1 VNINHA
7 FTFSQRKEKRKHT
20 FITDL
25 NPANTSLDRPVLPSP
40 FVLFVFFFGKNRP
53 VLRSLHQRACITC
66 SRRAG
71 KKNRL
76 PAKATQWCNANSPI
90 DPLLYEMLDANQVS
104 VRSVCWSLFRTEK
117 AGTVRFSALQNGG
130 ARHAAWS
137 TSFIKKKKKSD
148 FQHSITKL
156 NDIDHPTVKIIW
168 LFEWFWRWFV
178 FFLKNKKI

>member
-1 VNINHA
+1 VNINRA

-20 FITDL
+20 FTTD
-25 NPANTSLDRPVLPSP
+25 PSPGNTSLDRPVLPSP
-40 FVLFVFFFGKNRP
+40 FVLFVFFLEKIDQFCG
-53 VLRSLHQRACITC
+53 RSIKEPA
-66 SRRAG
+66 SRVPDVQE

-178 FFLKNKKI
+178 FFLKK

>member
-1 VNINHA
+1 ML
-7 FTFSQRKEKRKHT
+7 SLSRKGKKNASK
-20 FITDL
+20 L
-25 NPANTSLDRPVLPSP
+25 SLPTPTPETRLRIDQFCRLSSFCLFWKKKRPVLQ
-40 FVLFVFFFGKNRP
+40 
-53 VLRSLHQRACITC
+53 SLHQRACITC

-117 AGTVRFSALQNGG
+117 AGTVRFCALQNGG

-168 LFEWFWRWFV
+168 LWV
-178 FFLKNKKI
+178 VLKVVCTF